1 MEPRSAPA
9 VFWGGDAGGY
19 WAGLSEMEIVAQLG
33 CSPGTVKSRA
43 SRAITALRQTDGP
56 LAEALAATGALV
68 Y

>member
-1 MEPRSAPA
+1 
-9 VFWGGDAGGY
+9 
-19 WAGLSEMEIVAQLG
+19 MEIVAQLG